1 MLLLNGRRSRN
12 RNKLSWKIDL
22 CGDPNDDNK
31 QKMDDYF
38 VVIICM
44 ILLITVLRMARER
57 YVEKLY
63 AEKFHAIEDDDNYRT
78 YVQNY
83 LRVQ

>member
-1 MLLLNGRRSRN
+1 M
-12 RNKLSWKIDL
+12 RNKL
-22 CGDPNDDNK
+22 
-31 QKMDDYF
+31 KMDEYF

-63 AEKFHAIEDDDNYRT
+63 AEKFDTIEDDDNYKA
-78 YVQNY
+78 YVHNY

>member
-1 MLLLNGRRSRN
+1 
-12 RNKLSWKIDL
+12 
-22 CGDPNDDNK
+22 
-31 QKMDDYF
+31 MDDYF

>member
-1 MLLLNGRRSRN
+1 MEGEAGIATNYLGKLICVAIQMMTTN
-12 RNKLSWKIDL
+12 R
-22 CGDPNDDNK
+22 
-31 QKMDDYF
+31 KMDEYF

>member
-1 MLLLNGRRSRN
+1 MMTTN
-12 RNKLSWKIDL
+12 R
-22 CGDPNDDNK
+22 
-31 QKMDDYF
+31 KMDEYF

-63 AEKFHAIEDDDNYRT
+63 AEKFNAIEDDDNYRT